1 MKIAFLINNSTG
13 LYCFRRELVE
23 ALMKTHT
30 VLISVPQGRHVDYF
44 RELGCEVEICDFLE
58 LRGKNPIHD
67 LRLYRYYRSLLQR
80 FKPDCVCTYTIKPN
94 VYGGMACAALKIPV
108 LANVTG
114 LGDALENGG
123 ILSQLTRRLY
133 RRGLKKA
140 RRVFFQNQSNCE
152 FFLSHNLYR
161 GAYELLPGSGVNL
174 EQHCAEPYPAL
185 DQNSPTVFC
194 VVGRI
199 TRDKGIREI
208 LAAAEQLKNEN
219 VIFRLIGRCPDEF
232 REEVRAA
239 EERGNVEFLG
249 FQNDP
254 HAWMKTS
261 HAILHASYHEGMS
274 NVLLEA
280 AACGRPILASSVPG
294 CMETFVEGQTGF
306 GFPPKDA
313 DAIVAT
319 IRRFLALPYEE
330 KERMGQMGRLHVEKN
345 FDRRIIVDAYF
356 REIEEIEKQT
366 SV

>member
-13 LYCFRRELVE
+13 LYCFRGELVE

-44 RELGCEVEICDFLE
+44 RELGCEVEICDYLE

-67 LRLYRYYRSLLQR
+67 LRLYKYYRALLQR

-94 VYGGMACAALKIPV
+94 VYGGMACASLKIPV

-123 ILSQLTRRLY
+123 LLSQLTRRLY
-133 RRGLKKA
+133 RHGLKKA
-140 RRVFFQNQSNCE
+140 RKVFFQNQSNCD
-152 FFLSHNLYR
+152 FFLSHGLYS

-174 EQHCAEPYPAL
+174 EQHRAEPYPAP

-208 LAAAEQLKNEN
+208 LAAAEQLKDEN
-219 VIFRLIGRCPDEF
+219 VRFRLIGNCPDEF

-239 EERGNVEFLG
+239 EELGNVEYLG
-249 FQNDP
+249 FQYDP

-280 AACGRPILASSVPG
+280 AACARPILATSVPG
-294 CMETFVEGQTGF
+294 CKETFLEGKTGF
-306 GFPPKDA
+306 GFPPKDS
-313 DAIVAT
+313 DAIVST
-319 IRRFLALPYEE
+319 VRRFLALPYEE
-330 KERMGQMGRLHVEKN
+330 RERMGEEGRKYVEEH
-345 FDRRIIVDAYF
+345 FDRRFVVKAYL
-356 REIEEIEKQT
+356 REMEEIEKQN
-366 SV
+366 S